1 MEETT
6 KVADMPVPQNSRF
19 KQPILT
25 NKGRQMLIAVGAGG
39 GTITYTN
46 AVMYSQNINDK
57 TVEEVR
63 AMTGLAG
70 QIMTAPV
77 SNPHTDGNTASAEV
91 SFSNATLRADTTFNV
106 IGWFAKT
113 DVDLNDQSEYLFAI
127 IPTAKNDYPFIASS
141 PDGASTESIDLQ
153 LDVAISDTANVT
165 VNTSPVGMESKDE
178 HKRDMDTLIGS
189 LRQGYFELDLQGH
202 DSGRLMTSHGHQ
214 LTGKQPIVETDI
226 TLSVKD
232 KAADAKTV
240 GDKFK
245 ALEQEVLDNDR
256 NIRANYETKQDGLN
270 TRNLAL
276 SNADKI
282 NSANQNIALNALG
295 LSNLNNELL
304 TNSTTINLTDHNG
317 NSIANDSNSELT
329 ANKQFLPLDQSLV
342 QDGKPA
348 DAKAVGDLIR
358 TVFNVLNSALA
369 KLIVDTDVIKRSVED
384 NDTLRNL
391 TNRVMALED
400 KTKTK

>member
-1 MEETT
+1 
-6 KVADMPVPQNSRF
+6 
-19 KQPILT
+19 
-25 NKGRQMLIAVGAGG
+25 
-39 GTITYTN
+39 
-46 AVMYSQNINDK
+46 
-57 TVEEVR
+57 
-63 AMTGLAG
+63 
-70 QIMTAPV
+70 
-77 SNPHTDGNTASAEV
+77 
-91 SFSNATLRADTTFNV
+91 
-106 IGWFAKT
+106 
-113 DVDLNDQSEYLFAI
+113 
-127 IPTAKNDYPFIASS
+127 
-141 PDGASTESIDLQ
+141 
-153 LDVAISDTANVT
+153 
-165 VNTSPVGMESKDE
+165 MESKDE